1 MRKSNNLE
9 DKIKG
14 TIEKY
19 NLIEEGDK
27 IVLGVSGGPDS
38 ICMLDFFNNI
48 IKESKSENIKI
59 KENDNKG
66 VSPRKKIAKRGV
78 PLAIVVAH
86 VNHMIREEASEDEAY
101 VRNYC
106 EKNGIEFYS
115 KSIDVKSL
123 ANNNKIGTEEAGR
136 IARYD
141 FFEEVMKKTNSNK
154 VAIAHNKNDKIETI
168 IMHVFRGSGINGLI
182 GIEPKR
188 DIYIRP
194 LIECER
200 YEIERYC
207 EEKKLNPRID
217 RTNFENIYTRN
228 KIRNIAIPYIQ
239 KEFNPNIIQTID
251 RLSAL
256 VSEEEEYMQHQ
267 VELSYR
273 NILIEEKGK
282 EIVLD
287 LKKFNNEE
295 KVIKSRIIRYTITR
309 LFGSSS
315 KIELIH
321 IEDIL
326 KLCSRNIGNKY
337 LTPNKN
343 IKIFIKNKKIFF
355 MVNY

>member
-1 MRKSNNLE
+1 
-9 DKIKG
+9 
-14 TIEKY
+14 
-19 NLIEEGDK
+19 
-27 IVLGVSGGPDS
+27 
-38 ICMLDFFNNI
+38 MLFR
-48 IKESKSENIKI
+48 S
-59 KENDNKG
+59 
-66 VSPRKKIAKRGV
+66 
-78 PLAIVVAH
+78 
-86 VNHMIREEASEDEAY
+86 REEASDDEEY

-115 KSIDVKSL
+115 KSIDVKNL

-141 FFEEVMKKTNSNK
+141 FFDEVMKKTNSNK

-168 IMHVFRGSGINGLI
+168 IMHVLRGSGINGLI

-207 EEKKLNPRID
+207 KEKNLNPRID
-217 RTNFENIYTRN
+217 KTNFENIYTRN
-228 KIRNIAIPYIQ
+228 KIRNVAIPYIQ

-267 VELSYR
+267 VELSYK

-309 LFGSSS
+309 LFGSSNN
-315 KIELIH
+315 IELIH